1 MRILI
6 PFAFLLSLGAVFF
19 AKDAQAINIPKDL
32 PPLVTPVNDMAHL
45 LEQPAIDRLNEL
57 LLRLKNS
64 GGSQIAVLTVP
75 NLGGITIEEAGI
87 RVAEH
92 WRPGDA
98 ATDRGIILIVAQA
111 ERAVRIEVGQGNE
124 GNVPDAIAKRIVED
138 VIVPR
143 FQKGLMDEGIAA
155 GILEII
161 RYADPEFSS
170 ASAAGDRVAER
181 RGNRRGASP
190 FTLLFFFLF
199 FLLAGFLKN
208 LAAMANRGGYEA
220 PGRRYGSYRQSYR
233 GGYRSGGWPGGFGGG
248 GFGGGGGGGFG
259 GFGGS
264 GGGFSGG
271 GASGRW

>member
-1 MRILI
+1 MRVLI
-6 PFAFLLSLGAVFF
+6 PFAFLLSMGAAFF
-19 AKDAQAINIPKDL
+19 ASDARAINIPKDL
-32 PPLVTPVNDMAHL
+32 PPLTMPVNDMAHL
-45 LEQPAIDRLNEL
+45 LEQPGVDGLNEL

-87 RVAEH
+87 RVAEY

-124 GNVPDAIAKRIVED
+124 GNVPDAIAKRIIAD

-143 FQKGLMDEGIAA
+143 FQKGRMDEGIAA
-155 GILEII
+155 GVLEII

-170 ASAAGDRVAER
+170 ALATEDRVAER

-190 FTLLFFFLF
+190 IPMLFLI
-199 FLLAGFLKN
+199 FLLVGFIQY
-208 LAAMANRGGYEA
+208 LAAISNRAGVAG

-248 GFGGGGGGGFG
+248 GFGGGGFGGGGFG
-259 GFGGS
+259 GG